1 MILFQMH
8 IMWYEAAMLNET
20 FDSIYSALKY
30 ANNTK
35 VKLCFNSQTYI
46 EKPVKG
52 SATDMFKVIKNHPLT
67 KIAEITHKTDNDPF
81 YNIADWRREQYNSN
95 ADYTIWGESDTLVPH
110 DIFYILENIEINE
123 PHILT
128 FSSRPM
134 WDNSWD
140 MVTHKKLLG
149 YQKPCQCKEDVR
161 NNCSI
166 KNCIEFLESP
176 WKYKDYILQN
186 ELDDFNDDE
195 DIEIIKLNTHKIDG
209 SLLCISKNIPTPF
222 IAPEMHFVR
231 EDTCASIFFQ
241 VKQIPQYHITNR
253 LKGHNYWHPQKR
265 TNTEATRNDNIF
277 KHYADLSQQ
286 SMNKFLQNL

>member
-1 MILFQMH
+1 M
-8 IMWYEAAMLNET
+8 
-20 FDSIYSALKY
+20 
-30 ANNTK
+30 
-35 VKLCFNSQTYI
+35 
-46 EKPVKG
+46 
-52 SATDMFKVIKNHPLT
+52 
-67 KIAEITHKTDNDPF
+67 
-81 YNIADWRREQYNSN
+81 
-95 ADYTIWGESDTLVPH
+95 
-110 DIFYILENIEINE
+110 ENIIFNVYLNNRILKKLYVFIGNLSSKEIND
-123 PHILT
+123 LNSYK
-128 FSSRPM
+128 FSNYIS
-134 WDNSWD
+134 
-140 MVTHKKLLG
+140 
-149 YQKPCQCKEDVR
+149 
-161 NNCSI
+161 
-166 KNCIEFLESP
+166 
-176 WKYKDYILQN
+176 KYKDYILQN

>member
-8 IMWYEAAMLNET
+8 IMWYEAEMLNET

-46 EKPVKG
+46 EKPIKG
-52 SATDMFKVIKNHPLT
+52 SAIEMFDVIKNHPLT
-67 KIAEITHKTDNDPF
+67 KIAEIIHKTDDDPF
-81 YNIADWRREQYNSN
+81 YNIADWRREEYDPKAQY
-95 ADYTIWGESDTLVPH
+95 TVWGESDTLVPH
-110 DIFYILENIEINE
+110 DIFYILENLKINE

-140 MVTHKKLLG
+140 IVTHKKLLG
-149 YQKPCQCKEDVR
+149 YSKPCQCGGNHKKD
-161 NNCSI
+161 
-166 KNCIEFLESP
+166 CIELLKSP

-209 SLLCISKNIPTPF
+209 SLLCVGKSVSYPF
-222 IAPEMHFVR
+222 IAPKMHFVR
-231 EDTCASIFFQ
+231 EDTCASMFFQ
-241 VKQIPQYHITNR
+241 IKGIPQYHITNR

-265 TNTEATRNDNIF
+265 TNTESTRNDDIF
-277 KHYADLSQQ
+277 KHYANLSQQ
-286 SMNKFLQNL
+286 SMNKFLHQLSIK

>member
-30 ANNTK
+30 ATDVK

-46 EKPVKG
+46 ENPIEG
-52 SATDMFKVIKNHPLT
+52 SPIEMFDVVKNHPLIQ
-67 KIAEITHKTDNDPF
+67 IAEITHKTNNDPF
-81 YNIADWRREQYNSN
+81 YNIADWRREQYDSN
-95 ADYTIWGESDTLVPH
+95 ANYTVWGESDTLIPH
-110 DIFYILENIEINE
+110 DIFYILENLSINE

-140 MVTHKKLLG
+140 IVTHKKLLG
-149 YQKPCQCKEDVR
+149 YSKPCQCGDNHKDD
-161 NNCSI
+161 
-166 KNCIEFLESP
+166 CIELLESP
-176 WKYKDYILQN
+176 WKYKDYILQH
-186 ELDDFNDDE
+186 ELDSFNDDE

-209 SLLCISKNIPTPF
+209 SLLCISKNIPSPF

-241 VKQIPQYHITNR
+241 AKQIPQYHITNR

-277 KHYADLSQQ
+277 KHYANLSQQ